1 MKKFRVTVDGQTYE
15 VEVEEVGGTAPS
27 PSVVETEP
35 EKVKKESVP
44 VVEKT
49 EEIKETGEGTP
60 VTAPMPGTVLDIKV
74 NVGDEVEEGDII
86 AVLEAMKMEN
96 EISATVSGKIR
107 SIPVSKGAN
116 VDANDTIVIIG

>member
-15 VEVEEVGGTAPS
+15 VEVEEVGVSTPPLAAA
-27 PSVVETEP
+27 EP
-35 EKVKKESVP
+35 KPQEV
-44 VVEKT
+44 KT
-49 EEIKETGEGTP
+49 ESAPAVEETGEGTP

-74 NVGDEVEEGDII
+74 NIGDDVEEGDVV

-96 EISATVSGKIR
+96 EISAPVSGKIK
-107 SIPVSKGAN
+107 SVPISKGAN